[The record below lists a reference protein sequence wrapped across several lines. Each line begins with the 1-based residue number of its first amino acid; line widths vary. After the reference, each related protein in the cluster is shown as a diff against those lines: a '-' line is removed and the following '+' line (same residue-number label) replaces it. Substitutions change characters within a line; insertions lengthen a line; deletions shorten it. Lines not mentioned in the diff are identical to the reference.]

1 MAEKQAPISAK
12 FDQVEFD
19 KVVKNLI
26 KEYKADKQINEDA
39 LQKALVQPMRL
50 NADQIDELYE
60 KIESAGISVVDETA
74 SQPHVRLKTR
84 RQSCQKRN

>member
-39 LQKALVQPMRL
+39 LQKLWYNQCV
-50 NADQIDELYE
+50 
-60 KIESAGISVVDETA
+60 
-74 SQPHVRLKTR
+74 
-84 RQSCQKRN
+84 